1 MYADL
6 LREYGVDLREL
17 LSEEP
22 TTTPTLVLA
31 LIEELPF
38 SSRTSALLRDS
49 PDSAGWDTS
58 DYLTAALIDS
68 VRDGTFA
75 NMQMNSKKKLQPF
88 ERVPIPGVEKK
99 PEKKPV
105 NNFVRMA
112 QMALAEAQKQKE

>member
-1 MYADL
+1 M
-6 LREYGVDLREL
+6 
-17 LSEEP
+17 S
-22 TTTPTLVLA
+22 T
-31 LIEELPF
+31 
-38 SSRTSALLRDS
+38 RTSALLRDS
-49 PDSAGWDTS
+49 PESVGWNTS

-88 ERVPIPGVEKK
+88 ERVPLPGVEKK

-112 QMALAEAQKQKE
+112 RAALAEAHKQNRG